1 MKEMTRVAT
10 NGSWVT
16 MIMKTRAGIS
26 GARRAHALLRAL
38 RDGCGSASV
47 GEVVCSA
54 TEVMAHPSRAWY
66 RSATSSAS
74 RCPRFRASS
83 TDIWP
88 AIAELTYCDT
98 WVPRSVNSGMST
110 NWMPI
115 AGRGWTPGL
124 RGSAPERAASVG
136 GANAAAT
143 TRYWWLLYVESALPA
158 GTLDKPT
165 CCPTSSS
172 YWRLDAQEMN
182 FQALS
187 F

>member
-1 MKEMTRVAT
+1 MNEMTRVAT

-26 GARRAHALLRAL
+26 GARRAQAMPRAL
-38 RDGCGSASV
+38 RDGCGLGSV
-47 GEVVCSA
+47 REVVCSA
-54 TEVMAHPSRAWY
+54 TEVMAHPFSRDWY
-66 RSATSSAS
+66 RSATSWAR

-98 WVPRSVNSGMST
+98 WVPRSVNSGMSM

-124 RGSAPERAASVG
+124 RGSALEMAASVG
-136 GANAAAT
+136 AANDWAT
-143 TRYWWLLYVESALPA
+143 AR
-158 GTLDKPT
+158 
-165 CCPTSSS
+165 
-172 YWRLDAQEMN
+172 
-182 FQALS
+182 
-187 F
+187 